1 MSRTQLRAPSHFTDI
16 ISESVQKG
24 VRAGVL
30 MQRSTDSSYQGRCV
44 EVEGAPTRN
53 FGGCSYLGLD
63 QRAELKD
70 AAIDAIQRFGTQFSF
85 SRAYLESPLYRELED
100 LLDQVT
106 GGSVLVTPSTSLGHI
121 ATLPT
126 LIEMGDAVLV
136 DRSAHASLHTALS
149 VLKGIPIEAIA
160 HNDMEA
166 LEQGIVRLGKSHR
179 HVWYVLDGIY
189 SMLGDFAPFAQLEQL
204 LARHPQLHLYV
215 DDAHAT
221 SWIGKNG
228 RGLALDLL
236 ADKQRVV
243 VALSLNKAFS
253 AAGGAIVFPRT
264 ELRDRVRHCGGP
276 MLFSGPV
283 QPPMLGAAVA
293 SAKLHLS
300 SELATLQH
308 TLARRIALMVDTC
321 ARAGVPLVNQA
332 HSPIFFVRS
341 GPLDH
346 TFALL
351 GALRDSGFYACA
363 GMFPAVPHDKSGPRF
378 TVSVHNTEQDIE
390 EFVTALASSAARCNV
405 RFIDALPSANSH
417 VSDANSSAAE

>member
-1 MSRTQLRAPSHFTDI
+1 MPRTQLRAPSHFTDLI
-16 ISESVQKG
+16 NESVRQG

-30 MQRSTDSSYQGRCV
+30 MQRSTDSAYEGRHV
-44 EVEGAPTRN
+44 EVEGARTRN

-63 QRAELKD
+63 QRAELKN

-85 SRAYLESPLYRELED
+85 SRAYLESPLYRELEE

-126 LIEMGDAVLV
+126 LVEAGDAVLV

-149 VLKGIPIEAIA
+149 VLKGVLVESIA

-166 LEQGIVRLGKSHR
+166 LEQSLIKLSQTHR
-179 HVWYVLDGIY
+179 HVWYVLDGLY
-189 SMLGDFAPFAQLEQL
+189 SMLGDFAPFAQLAQL
-204 LARHPQLHLYV
+204 LARHPHLHLYV

-221 SWIGKNG
+221 SWVGDHG
-228 RGLALDLL
+228 RGLALQQLP
-236 ADKQRVV
+236 DKERVV

-253 AAGGAIVFPRT
+253 AAGGAIVFPSAA
-264 ELRDRVRHCGGP
+264 LRDRVRHCGGP

-293 SAKLHLS
+293 SAKLHLTP
-300 SELATLQH
+300 ELGTLQQ
-308 TLARRIALMVDTC
+308 TLARRIEQMVSAC
-321 ARAGVPLVNQA
+321 ARAGIPLVNQE
-332 HSPIFFVRS
+332 HSPIFFVRC

-351 GALRDSGFYACA
+351 GALRESGFYACT

-390 EFVTALASSAARCNV
+390 EFVAALAQSAARCNV
-405 RFIDALPSANSH
+405 RFLDALPSVDTQTGYLA
-417 VSDANSSAAE
+417 SSAAE